1 MYYIKEQFL
10 ILRISVFD
18 IVPIMSPQPG
28 ICLEEKENS
37 SKTSNA
43 KSATPKHS
51 SNGSAKKKL
60 TPKSNSKKMSA
71 NPKGMMDLS
80 KWLVKKESTS
90 APKKGFGLSS
100 ANESSEPEIVSSSK
114 SNEEIGEKSKNE
126 ADMYIQNSS
135 SESEVQELD
144 SKKRKVAP
152 EIKEDDKIKENEL
165 NLSGRKKR
173 NAAKRRRIMVLDS
186 DDDSDPS
193 EDVNEDARKQDS
205 DSDFEIEKEDDTGK
219 SCTEAMSEATSS
231 DASDLS
237 PSSEDDDDDEEE
249 SLAAIKKKVASK
261 AVTKTGW
268 GSLTPFNGKVAKN
281 AAKKPTKSPRAS
293 MASKKASSG
302 AGTTN
307 LTPATKGGVPRSYN
321 DECANLNT
329 ISEPQAMFDD
339 MVSKLPEIKKLHKH
353 LNGRS
358 LRVAT
363 MCSGTESPI
372 LALDMIALAAKAQY
386 DIDINIEHVFS
397 CEIEPFKQAY
407 IERNFHPP
415 ILFRDIRELGNQ
427 RAMTAYGSMTKVPG
441 ECDILIA
448 GTSCVDYSNLNTK
461 QKTITQKGESGQTF
475 RGMLQWIKKFQ
486 PPLVII
492 ENVSGAPWDTKVK
505 IFEEELNYHADF
517 LRMDTKA
524 YYIPHTRQR
533 GYLVGVLK
541 GSGVKG
547 SAFLKEWKEK
557 IQELRRPASAVL
569 DAFMFPND
577 DPRVLK
583 GRQRLA
589 DEEERS
595 GRVDWARCE
604 SRHLFAR
611 VEEELGDKRPL
622 TGWSD
627 SGNTTMPSF
636 AWNEWCNGQVHR
648 VQDLMDINTL
658 RLAKHGLDC
667 TYKTMIWNLSQ
678 NVDRDTM
685 GKLGLSQCL
694 TPTGEPYVINRGGPL
709 VGEELLLLQGIP
721 ADDLLLTRETEKQL
735 RDLAG
740 NAMSTTVVGACSI
753 SALVLAF
760 NALRKG
766 DDSSKNEGKQSK
778 SFVRAPITIHDNKN
792 ESAVSLTYDL
802 GEYENKPLPLEEYS
816 QQNNLDKS
824 DMSLRQ
830 LLKEAFSSSRLC
842 MSESQFECVENILI
856 CTLCGHTSSRICARP
871 PRKFEEHS
879 FVKYSRTRLNPKQFE
894 RKLLHYLPMRIQFCN
909 LNLPNDTAMPD
920 GCPLNKKEFEKWV
933 ETFNN
938 LAVAPMFFSGISRAY
953 HKWSVRFVSSHG
965 YLELII
971 GYKDEAPTWR
981 LFANLPPEA
990 GPLRESMEN
999 HLATM
1004 DVDISNINLNSLLE
1018 GSWSV
1023 IYPAI
1028 RKVNVTFNGQ
1038 GKKVESW
1045 EAKLGLKGQFDNDL
1059 RYSSFKVETSDT
1071 TLGINGSYNL
1081 LPRCGA
1087 ACGSLHKHSKNQNLF
1102 FYLEAE
1108 RCTLSKDDKFV
1119 ISNTKE
1125 RLQYGEK
1132 RIGKIIT
1139 FPGGWRPECVDKEQI
1154 IQGTIWGQ
1162 KALKKCK
1169 LTAIANDSKCN
1180 LKVIDS
1186 KGFSVMLDHTKLD
1199 SWNRAPV
1206 VVSCSA
1212 PLQFSK
1218 TNNNLWSRMENKV
1231 WHDINLQKSK
1241 SVMENLAWIV
1251 KKLSLPEGIT
1261 EWHSLMRNPK
1271 TSPRGFHSEKCSP
1284 KLPYV
1289 RWMAIQKGNSV
1300 QYVPKED
1307 VQEAGQFERALKER
1321 PGAWNMQLMKEMS
1334 KDTVFLQIGLNPIS
1348 LVHRARGM
1356 LVSNDDEEEGNEQ
1369 DEVNEEPWEFSF
1381 RVIDHIDL
1389 EKNPT
1394 FPKLTLCSNK
1404 EDKESKQP
1412 PNFKRYPLRVEQL
1425 RSLNWM
1431 VEQESPNAK
1440 PFIEEEVCESILG
1453 GGLGWR
1459 AEGKVERKKLV
1470 QGGIVA
1476 DQVGYGKTAIT
1487 LGLIDMTT
1495 NNCPDARTDLFSV
1508 NATLVVVPSHLTGQ
1522 WPNEIGKFLGK
1533 SKNTIVIKD
1542 MNSFNNLT
1550 IKEVEDADIVVVNFT
1565 VLSSDKYHERLAR
1578 LAGANAGSLPAGKK
1592 GGRHFNAVYGECL
1605 RGIKKR
1611 AKELRENSGKNILNN
1626 IDQEARTHIEEEEQ
1640 ARRTGQ
1646 GVRLDGKKAVYK
1658 QLDEDDIRAMDE
1670 DKNDCENKALKKSKT
1685 YTVPKGV
1692 DRDPWALSTL
1702 KDDYKRMKCP
1712 PLEIFHWKRVVIDE
1726 FHYLAEKADRARV
1739 YTLVLGLKS
1748 TFRWCLSGTPPHAN
1762 FNDIKGL
1769 ANLLGVHLG
1778 IDEVLPG
1785 TKTGGRGAGL
1795 RDASN
1800 REKTACEKFAGL
1812 LEMRSVYWH
1821 ERRHLHA
1828 QKFLDKFV
1836 RQNIAEIDEI
1846 PYEEHEVYIELPP
1859 AERAIYLELE
1869 THLKSLEMNKQKAV
1883 KCKKNSK
1890 GDRDKRM
1897 QQVNISL

>member
-1 MYYIKEQFL
+1 
-10 ILRISVFD
+10 
-18 IVPIMSPQPG
+18 MSPQPG
-28 ICLEEKENS
+28 IGLEEKENS
-37 SKTSNA
+37 SKTSNSKGA
-43 KSATPKHS
+43 MPKSSKD
-51 SNGSAKKKL
+51 GSVKKKL
-60 TPKSNSKKMSA
+60 TPKSNNKKNLA
-71 NPKGMMDLS
+71 NTKGMMDLS
-80 KWLVKKESTS
+80 KWLVKKENVTTATKALDS
-90 APKKGFGLSS
+90 SS
-100 ANESSEPEIVSSSK
+100 ANESSEPELPSK
-114 SNEEIGEKSKNE
+114 CQPKEEIVEKIKAEEDVSQT
-126 ADMYIQNSS
+126 ILSS
-135 SESEVQELD
+135 DSNIQELEP
-144 SKKRKVAP
+144 KKRKSLS
-152 EIKEDDKIKENEL
+152 EDEVEMDNEL

-173 NAAKRRRIMVLDS
+173 KAAKRRRIMVLDS
-186 DDDSDPS
+186 DDDSDPAE
-193 EDVNEDARKQDS
+193 EDNDEKQDS
-205 DSDFEIEKEDDTGK
+205 DSDFEVEAHETDDKSGKEILSD
-219 SCTEAMSEATSS
+219 SPSES
-231 DASDLS
+231 ASETP
-237 PSSEDDDDDEEE
+237 PSSEDELDDEEE
-249 SLAAIKKKVASK
+249 SLASIKKKVASK
-261 AVTKTGW
+261 VVTKAGW
-268 GSLTPFNGKVAKN
+268 GSLTPYNKNEAKN
-281 AAKKPTKSPRAS
+281 VGKKPAKSPRMS
-293 MASKKASSG
+293 IGKKKASTG
-302 AGTTN
+302 AGKAN
-307 LTPATKGGVPRSYN
+307 PTPATKGGVPRSYN
-321 DECANLNT
+321 DECANLDT

-339 MVSKLPEIKKLHKH
+339 MISKLPEIKNLHKH

-372 LALDMIALAAKAQY
+372 LALDMIALAAKAHF
-386 DIDINIEHVFS
+386 DIDINIEHIFS

-415 ILFRDIRELGNQ
+415 ILFRDIRELGNK
-427 RAMTAYGSMTKVPG
+427 RAMTAYGSMTNVPG

-486 PPLVII
+486 PPIVII
-492 ENVSGAPWDTKVK
+492 ENVSGAPWETKVK

-547 SAFLKEWKEK
+547 PAFLKEWKEK

-627 SGNTTMPSF
+627 SGNTSMPSF

-678 NVDRDTM
+678 NCDRDTM

-694 TPTGEPYVINRGGPL
+694 TPTGEPYVTNRGGPL

-760 NALRKG
+760 KALPKG
-766 DDSSKNEGKQSK
+766 EDISKNEKQLK
-778 SFVRAPITIHDNKN
+778 SFVRAPITVHNDKVP
-792 ESAVSLTYDL
+792 SSVSLTFEL
-802 GEYENKPLPLEEYS
+802 GKYQEKSLPLEACS
-816 QQNNLDKS
+816 GSDDSDNNKMTLE
-824 DMSLRQ
+824 Q
-830 LLKEAFSSSRLC
+830 LLNEAFSSSRLC
-842 MSESQFECVENILI
+842 MSESQFECVENMLI
-856 CTLCGHTSSRICARP
+856 CTLCGHTSSRICAKP
-871 PRKFEEHS
+871 PRKFEEHC
-879 FVKYSRTRLNPKQFE
+879 FVKYNQERLHPKLFE
-894 RKLLHYLPMRIQFCN
+894 RQLLHYLPMRMQFRN
-909 LNLPNDTAMPD
+909 LGQTKDIANPE
-920 GCPLNKKEFEKWV
+920 GCPLNKKEFEKWLS
-933 ETFNN
+933 TLNQ
-938 LAVAPMFFSGISRAY
+938 LASTYFFFSGVSRAY
-953 HKWSVRFVSSHG
+953 HKWIVRFVSSYG
-965 YLELII
+965 FLELVL

-981 LFANLPPEA
+981 LFANMPPEA
-990 GPLRESMEN
+990 GPLRDSME
-999 HLATM
+999 HPMATM
-1004 DVDISNINLNSLLE
+1004 TVDKANANSLLA
-1018 GSWSV
+1018 GSWTV
-1023 IYPAI
+1023 IYPSI
-1028 RKVNVTFNGQ
+1028 KNVSVTFIGQ

-1045 EAKLGLKGQFDNDL
+1045 EAKLGLKGQFDNEQ
-1059 RYSSFKVETSDT
+1059 RFSSFKVETSDSK
-1071 TLGINGSYNL
+1071 LGIDGNYNL

-1087 ACGSLHKHSKNQNLF
+1087 ACGSLHKHSKKKNLF
-1102 FYLEAE
+1102 FFLDAD

-1119 ISNTKE
+1119 ISKTKE

-1132 RIGKIIT
+1132 RVGKMLS
-1139 FPGGWRPECVDKEQI
+1139 FPTGWRPECIAKEQTAKGI
-1154 IQGTIWGQ
+1154 VWGEEVA
-1162 KALKKCK
+1162 KGCK
-1169 LTAIANDSKCN
+1169 LVAISNDTKCG
-1180 LKVIDS
+1180 LKVIGED
-1186 KGFSVMLDHTKLD
+1186 GFKVTLDHTKLE
-1199 SWNRAPV
+1199 SWKRAPV

-1212 PLQFSK
+1212 PLDFSE
-1218 TNNNLWSRMENKV
+1218 TNGKLWARMANKV

-1241 SVMENLAWIV
+1241 SVMESLAWIV
-1251 KKLSLPEGIT
+1251 KKLNLPHGIS
-1261 EWHSLMRNPK
+1261 EWNSIERNPK

-1321 PGAWNMQLMKEMS
+1321 PDIWNMQLS
-1334 KDTVFLQIGLNPIS
+1334 KDISKNIVFLQIGLNPVS

-1356 LVSNDDEEEGNEQ
+1356 LVSNDISEDDKESGNEL
-1369 DEVNEEPWEFSF
+1369 EEEPWTFSF
-1381 RVIDHIDL
+1381 RVVNHIDL
-1389 EKNPT
+1389 EKNPN

-1431 VEQESPNAK
+1431 VEQESPKAEA
-1440 PFIEEEVCESILG
+1440 FIEEEVCESILG

-1459 AEGKVERKKLV
+1459 AEGKVQRHKLV

-1487 LGLIDMTT
+1487 LGLIDMMDS
-1495 NNCPDARTDLFSV
+1495 NRPIARTDLFSV

-1550 IKEVEDADIVVVNFT
+1550 VKEVENADIVVVNFT

-1605 RGIKKR
+1605 RGIKRR
-1611 AKELRENSGKNILNN
+1611 AQELKEFSGKEILNN
-1626 IDQEARTHIEEEEQ
+1626 IETEARKHVEEEEL
-1640 ARRTGQ
+1640 ARKTGQ

-1658 QLDEDDIRAMDE
+1658 NLDEDDIRAMDDE
-1670 DKNDCENKALKKSKT
+1670 DDLIENKPVPKSKA
-1685 YTVPKGV
+1685 YTVPKGA
-1692 DRDPWALSTL
+1692 DRDPWALSSI

-1785 TKTGGRGAGL
+1785 TKTGGHGR

-1800 REKTACEKFAGL
+1800 REKTASEKFAGL

-1821 ERRHLHA
+1821 ERRHQHA
-1828 QKFLDKFV
+1828 QKFLNKFV

-1846 PYEEHEVYIELPP
+1846 PYEEHEIQIELPP

-1897 QQVNISL
+1897 QQVFIFLIFI